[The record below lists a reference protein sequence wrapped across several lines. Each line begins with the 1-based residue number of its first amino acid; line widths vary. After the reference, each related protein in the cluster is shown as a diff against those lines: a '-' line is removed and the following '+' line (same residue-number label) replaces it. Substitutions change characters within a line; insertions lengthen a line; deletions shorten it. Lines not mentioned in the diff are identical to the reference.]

1 MIKKRLLFFYIL
13 LFVWHSCQTNNELQ
27 SYLALGDGYTIG
39 ESVPEN
45 QRWPLQLTKLLSEK
59 NIHISLPRIIAK
71 TGWTAHE
78 LKTEINNSK
87 LDYPYDWVSLLI
99 GVNNQYQGKSI
110 KEFKKHFEI
119 LLSDAITFTGN
130 NKEQVFVVSI
140 PDWGV
145 MPFSKNLDKE
155 KIAKEIDDFNQ
166 VIYEVCVFKGVDF
179 VDITPISRSAKNRKD
194 FIAKDSLYPS
204 GVQYTAWVQ
213 KIIPLF
219 QN

>member
-1 MIKKRLLFFYIL
+1 M
-13 LFVWHSCQTNNELQ
+13 
-27 SYLALGDGYTIG
+27 
-39 ESVPEN
+39 
-45 QRWPLQLTKLLSEK
+45 
-59 NIHISLPRIIAK
+59 
-71 TGWTAHE
+71 TAHE

-99 GVNNQYQGKSI
+99 GVNNQYQGKSL
-110 KEFKKHFEI
+110 KEFKEHFEI

-166 VIYEVCVFKGVDF
+166 EFLAIKYF
-179 VDITPISRSAKNRKD
+179 
-194 FIAKDSLYPS
+194 
-204 GVQYTAWVQ
+204 
-213 KIIPLF
+213 
-219 QN
+219 